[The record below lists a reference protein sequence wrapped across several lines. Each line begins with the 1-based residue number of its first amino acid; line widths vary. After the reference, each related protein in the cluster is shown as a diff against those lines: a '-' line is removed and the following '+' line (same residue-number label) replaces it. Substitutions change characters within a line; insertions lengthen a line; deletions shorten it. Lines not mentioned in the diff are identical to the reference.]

1 LLGLAYGALAQWS
14 RFCLLRGLLQQW
26 SGQDGRL
33 LRAFALALAVAV
45 PATQALAAWAG
56 IDLNQSLYR
65 QGNAALPLILLGGV
79 LFGVGMTLANACAAR
94 SLVLLGTGN
103 LRSLT
108 VLLVLGVSAYMT
120 LSGVLAPLRVAL
132 DQSLRVALPS
142 GSLPGLLGAAG
153 VAQPPA
159 TWLVTAA
166 LSLALLAFSLGHRP
180 LRQSP
185 RHWLGGLLIGLLIAA
200 GWWITGVLGADDF
213 EPVRRTSLTF
223 VAPVGESLQY
233 LMPFQKVAKGD
244 DLTTS
249 LLDLEKGV
257 YGHQTARALNRRIL
271 EHTDPLPEHQ
281 PPEEPEEPGS
291 EPEAPEEEEGTDT
304 PSDPEPGEQPEVP
317 EDPEPEPGVWGDRQL
332 VFHDEFNDD
341 QLDRSRW
348 INGRSWSYPG
358 GGPVNPNDNKLDHL
372 DPDAVKVKDGE
383 LVITAVRDGSVW
395 RTGLI
400 TTGNAFPEEDR
411 FALQTGDFHAALVQ
425 MPENPIGAWPALW
438 TWNNGGNEID
448 SFEWHGDNPNLLEI
462 TNHVNGGGKYVSL
475 PELVKPGGWVWI
487 ATDFGATNN
496 RYYVGETLDSLQLV
510 FEDGT
515 GVGSNWRAFA
525 IINLSISAGQ
535 WHPSP

>member
-1 LLGLAYGALAQWS
+1 MAAHLTAVLWAGALLGLAYGALAQWS

-213 EPVRRTSLTF
+213 EPVRLTSLTF

-233 LMPFQKVAKGD
+233 LMLSTGSTLSFAVVTVG
-244 DLTTS
+244 
-249 LLDLEKGV
+249 GV
-257 YGHQTARALNRRIL
+257 LVGSFLRALLVGEFRWQGY
-271 EHTDPLPEHQ
+271 ES
-281 PPEEPEEPGS
+281 PG
-291 EPEAPEEEEGTDT
+291 
-304 PSDPEPGEQPEVP
+304 QM
-317 EDPEPEPGVWGDRQL
+317 
-332 VFHDEFNDD
+332 
-341 QLDRSRW
+341 
-348 INGRSWSYPG
+348 GRSLCG
-358 GGPVNPNDNKLDHL
+358 
-372 DPDAVKVKDGE
+372 
-383 LVITAVRDGSVW
+383 
-395 RTGLI
+395 
-400 TTGNAFPEEDR
+400 
-411 FALQTGDFHAALVQ
+411 AAL
-425 MPENPIGAWPALW
+425 M
-438 TWNNGGNEID
+438 
-448 SFEWHGDNPNLLEI
+448 
-462 TNHVNGGGKYVSL
+462 
-475 PELVKPGGWVWI
+475 
-487 ATDFGATNN
+487 
-496 RYYVGETLDSLQLV
+496 
-510 FEDGT
+510 
-515 GVGSNWRAFA
+515 GVGGVLSLGCTLGQGLTGFSTLAVTSPVALAGIVLGARIAWRR
-525 IINLSISAGQ
+525 
-535 WHPSP
+535 PS